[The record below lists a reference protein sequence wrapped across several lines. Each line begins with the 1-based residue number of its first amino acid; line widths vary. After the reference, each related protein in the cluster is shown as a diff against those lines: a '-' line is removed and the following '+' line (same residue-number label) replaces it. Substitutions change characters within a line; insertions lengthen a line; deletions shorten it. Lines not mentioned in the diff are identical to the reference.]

1 MTSRTR
7 ARLRPAIALPFAF
20 AACATAVLTSEPAR
34 ADALPSGPTSQAA
47 LANAERLQQ
56 EGATL
61 VQAGNLDEAA
71 KRFGEAYAS
80 GRNPAAL
87 FAQALAEKKNERWV
101 EALGHFRELLALP
114 TATGPSEAVRARAQ
128 LFAEECAR
136 HVCSLDV
143 RTEGKFTVDGAPSEL
158 ALVAARPGDHTVTF
172 ESGPKG
178 RRETKVRCVEGESV
192 RVAYDDAT
200 GANGATRATGAT
212 GASSTV
218 VPIFPK
224 SDPNASKPPTETR
237 RGTWLVPGIFG
248 AGAIAALGV
257 GVGFSAVAGENVGGS
272 ADTEKT
278 VAAIGFVAS
287 TTFLVGAI
295 VSTLVLKPWK
305 PRAVTSETASAPATG
320 LRLHAGGLTGTF

>member
-1 MTSRTR
+1 M
-7 ARLRPAIALPFAF
+7 
-20 AACATAVLTSEPAR
+20 
-34 ADALPSGPTSQAA
+34 
-47 LANAERLQQ
+47 
-56 EGATL
+56 
-61 VQAGNLDEAA
+61 
-71 KRFGEAYAS
+71 
-80 GRNPAAL
+80 
-87 FAQALAEKKNERWV
+87 
-101 EALGHFRELLALP
+101 
-114 TATGPSEAVRARAQ
+114 
-128 LFAEECAR
+128 
-136 HVCSLDV
+136 
-143 RTEGKFTVDGAPSEL
+143 RTEGKFSVDGVPSEL

-172 ESGPKG
+172 ENGPKG

-200 GANGATRATGAT
+200 GAAGTTGTA
-212 GASSTV
+212 GVSSTV
-218 VPIFPK
+218 VPLFPK

-257 GVGFSAVAGENVGGS
+257 GVSFSAVAGENVGGS

-305 PRAVTSETASAPATG
+305 PRAVTNETARVAPSG
-320 LRLHAGGLTGTF
+320 LHLHAGGLAGTF

>member
-1 MTSRTR
+1 MTSRR
-7 ARLRPAIALPFAF
+7 RPAIAFAFAF

-34 ADALPSGPTSQAA
+34 ADALPSGPTSQTA

-80 GRNPAAL
+80 GKNPAAL

-101 EALGHFRELLALP
+101 AALGHFRELLALP
-114 TATGPSEAVRARAQ
+114 TATGPSEAVCARAQ

-136 HVCSLDV
+136 HACSLDV
-143 RTEGKFTVDGAPSEL
+143 RTAGKFTVDGVPSEL
-158 ALVAARPGDHTVTF
+158 ALVPVRPGDHTVTF
-172 ESGPKG
+172 ESGPEG

-192 RVAYDDAT
+192 LVAYDDSSGT
-200 GANGATRATGAT
+200 NGAVG
-212 GASSTV
+212 SSSPSVGV
-218 VPIFPK
+218 VPLFPK
-224 SDPNASKPPTETR
+224 TDPNASKPPTETR
-237 RGTWLVPGIFG
+237 RGTWLIPGIFG

-320 LRLHAGGLTGTF
+320 LRLHAGGLVGTF